1 MHAIT
6 PVCKRCILSAVASTS
21 SKGGGGGG
29 GGTGNLPEI
38 PHEQLS
44 GMLRTYYSNL
54 YDDQHFDLWF

>member
-21 SKGGGGGG
+21 SKGGG